1 MRIAVAG
8 GTGVI
13 GKQVVEQVVAAGHE
27 PVVLS
32 RSAGCDLT
40 NEHSVRQWLVDCSA
54 VIDVSGSSTTSASA
68 SMRYFT
74 QSTANLLIV
83 GRESG
88 VENHVALSIV
98 GAAQIDAGYYAG
110 KAAQERMLRVLPGG
124 YTLLRTTQFHEFV
137 GQNINRM
144 SAGPV
149 QVAPKMR
156 LQPIAGSEVAQALV
170 ELAVQPAAGIVQDLA
185 GPKEEWMPQLFAQY
199 LAKQNQSPKIIEV
212 PLPGAMGKAMRDGGI
227 LPGPGARLGTES
239 YTEWLGRQ

>member
-1 MRIAVAG
+1 MKIAVAG

-13 GKQVVEQVVAAGHE
+13 GKQVVQKVDAAGHE
-27 PVVLS
+27 PIVLS

-40 NEHSVRQWLVDCSA
+40 NEHSVRRWLVGCEA

-74 QSTANLLIV
+74 QSTANLLIA

-88 VENHVALSIV
+88 VRNHVALSIV

-124 YTLLRTTQFHEFV
+124 YTLLRTTQFHEFI
-137 GQNINRM
+137 GQTINRL

-170 ELAVQPAAGIVQDLA
+170 ELAVQPVAGIVQELA
-185 GPKEEWMPQLFAQY
+185 GPREEWMPQLFAQY
-199 LAKQNQSPKIIEV
+199 LAKKNQSPRIVEV
-212 PLPGAMGKAMRDGGI
+212 PLPGAMGKAMREGGI
-227 LPGPGARLGTES
+227 LPGPGARLGIETYS
-239 YTEWLGRQ
+239 DWLANQ